1 VVETIGTVV
10 KVVLEEPG
18 GVRPAAARADVPHTT
33 ARGWVRRFSARAVKI
48 AVSFAALCVELGGEA
63 ITPCVDDASFAI
75 TAISAA
81 FTAASALPGWA
92 FVGLWRFVSSVSG
105 GRLIATNTD
114 SPYLVVGKRRFM
126 PPVPSL

>member
-1 VVETIGTVV
+1 V
-10 KVVLEEPG
+10 
-18 GVRPAAARADVPHTT
+18 H
-33 ARGWVRRFSARAVKI
+33 I

-63 ITPCVDDASFAI
+63 ITPFVDDASFAI
-75 TAISAA
+75 TAVSAA
-81 FTAASALPGWA
+81 FAAASALAGWA
-92 FVGLWRFVSSVSG
+92 SIGLWRFVSSVSG

>member
-1 VVETIGTVV
+1 M
-10 KVVLEEPG
+10 
-18 GVRPAAARADVPHTT
+18 
-33 ARGWVRRFSARAVKI
+33 KI
-48 AVSFAALCVELGGEA
+48 AISFAALCVELGGEA
-63 ITPCVDDASFAI
+63 ITPCVDDSSFAI

-81 FTAASALPGWA
+81 FATASALAGWA